1 MKKVMLFCLFAL
13 MSVPAFAKD
22 ADLNYGVGVDV
33 VAYRSENP
41 LLDKVT
47 VEVRH
52 DVEAS
57 ETRVFA
63 VAEVDLFSIVADK
76 FGGK

>member
-1 MKKVMLFCLFAL
+1 MKKVMLMIVLAL
-13 MSVPAFAKD
+13 MSVPAFAQD
-22 ADLNYGVGVDV
+22 HNLNYGVGADI

-47 VEVRH
+47 IEVRH
-52 DVEAS
+52 DIEAS